1 MKSKYIISQMK
12 NSIRTNEKN
21 CLLFLDDGSLFFG
34 FGFGSNGNYLGEICF
49 NTSITGYQEIL
60 TDPSYYNQ
68 IINFTFPHI
77 GIVGTNKRDYES
89 SKIFASACI
98 INNKISAPS
107 NFRSEMYFDK
117 WLKSNNKACITGIDT
132 RILTKK
138 IRDGGACKGI
148 IHFPKKKFD
157 DVKVL
162 KDMLDKFP
170 EMKNLDLAS
179 KVSTKKTYRWK
190 NGEKNYLDINQIKK
204 KFIAVID
211 FGIKKNILRLL
222 ESKNYDVIVFPINFS
237 YKKILSLNP
246 AGIFLSNGP
255 GDPKATFNKFKKE
268 LQNLKKLNV
277 PTFGICLGHQILS
290 LLFGART
297 EKMHHGHR
305 GANHPIKNHSTKNV
319 EITVQNHGFVVSEK
333 GLPKNIKITHSSLF
347 DNTIAGIEIENKP
360 FFSVQ
365 YHPESSPGPQD
376 SRYLFEKFKSLIINY
391 A

>member
-1 MKSKYIISQMK
+1 
-12 NSIRTNEKN
+12 
-21 CLLFLDDGSLFFG
+21 
-34 FGFGSNGNYLGEICF
+34 
-49 NTSITGYQEIL
+49 
-60 TDPSYYNQ
+60 
-68 IINFTFPHI
+68 
-77 GIVGTNKRDYES
+77 
-89 SKIFASACI
+89 
-98 INNKISAPS
+98 
-107 NFRSEMYFDK
+107 
-117 WLKSNNKACITGIDT
+117 
-132 RILTKK
+132 
-138 IRDGGACKGI
+138 
-148 IHFPKKKFD
+148 
-157 DVKVL
+157 
-162 KDMLDKFP
+162 MLEKFP

-222 ESKNYDVIVFPINFS
+222 ESKNYDVILFPINFS

-360 FFSVQ
+360 FFFRSI
-365 YHPESSPGPQD
+365 SP
-376 SRYLFEKFKSLIINY
+376 
-391 A
+391 